1 MEARTKTT
9 QMQFTLTREQ
19 LEAKRV
25 ALKEEE
31 GLELTGDHGVIRQM
45 GVTVEYGF
53 EEPVL
58 TVTIIEAPPFLHSLA
73 ESRIHEWFGEPD

>member
-31 GLELTGDHGVIRQM
+31 GLELPGEHRVIRQW
-45 GVTVEYGF
+45 GVTVESVF
-53 EEPVL
+53 EEP
-58 TVTIIEAPPFLHSLA
+58 
-73 ESRIHEWFGEPD
+73 